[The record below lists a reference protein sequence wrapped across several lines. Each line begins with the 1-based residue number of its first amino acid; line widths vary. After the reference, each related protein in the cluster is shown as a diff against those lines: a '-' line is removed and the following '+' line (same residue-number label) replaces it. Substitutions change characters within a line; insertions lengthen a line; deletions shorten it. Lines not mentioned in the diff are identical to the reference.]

1 MIIEFITDFFGEV
14 ILGGV
19 KNIGAW
25 VRYLFLSKKY
35 SFKEVLQQDWNNR
48 IGFLVL
54 SILIGVAILLFFY

>member
-25 VRYLFLSKKY
+25 FRYLFLSKKY

-54 SILIGVAILLFFY
+54 SILIGVSILLFYY